1 MLDKCTKMI
10 KHDARRM
17 MGRAIL
23 DDAISSGR
31 V

>member
-1 MLDKCTKMI
+1 MLDKSTHTI
-10 KHDARRM
+10 KQDARRM

-23 DDAISSGR
+23 DAISSGR